1 MQVKDVLERAA
12 DKFGRVDGVCDCA
25 GSSLIK
31 PAHLTSAEE
40 FHDAIAQNVLTA
52 FNILKA
58 SVGCSLKLL
67 CLLGCSMLTM
77 LLHACMKRL
86 CLPCCSMHA

>member
-67 CLLGCSMLTM
+67 RLPGCSMP
-77 LLHACMKRL
+77 A
-86 CLPCCSMHA
+86 